1 MNILNK
7 IIRHK
12 KNEIDYLKL
21 NYSISQL
28 ESSSFFERD
37 TISLKSKLISSNSGI
52 IAEHKRK
59 SPSKDIINNNLKIN
73 TFDLIIDAVGSKKTR
88 ETAIKFARPGSV
100 IVHAGLTSSDG
111 DFDFRKTFHLEVSVT
126 GRGRRTSQL
135 VSIRGGGIGSD
146 LFNKLEYF
154 KLPDLPLPVIK
165 ILLQLALC
173 ILNVMCWVIPIKSQN
188 FTQNTYAL
196 GLFNFFILRL

>member
-52 IAEHKRK
+52 IA
-59 SPSKDIINNNLKIN
+59 
-73 TFDLIIDAVGSKKTR
+73 AVSYTHLR
-88 ETAIKFARPGSV
+88 AHET
-100 IVHAGLTSSDG
+100 
-111 DFDFRKTFHLEVSVT
+111 
-126 GRGRRTSQL
+126 
-135 VSIRGGGIGSD
+135 
-146 LFNKLEYF
+146 
-154 KLPDLPLPVIK
+154 
-165 ILLQLALC
+165 
-173 ILNVMCWVIPIKSQN
+173 
-188 FTQNTYAL
+188 
-196 GLFNFFILRL
+196 

>member
-1 MNILNK
+1 MNQLLCFALPVLLLVFLSMDKVQARESMHLHTCTLSGDFSDLN
-7 IIRHK
+7 
-12 KNEIDYLKL
+12 LKD
-21 NYSISQL
+21 NRYNSNQFSRRYSIS
-28 ESSSFFERD
+28 
-37 TISLKSKLISSNSGI
+37 
-52 IAEHKRK
+52 A
-59 SPSKDIINNNLKIN
+59 
-73 TFDLIIDAVGSKKTR
+73 
-88 ETAIKFARPGSV
+88 
-100 IVHAGLTSSDG
+100 
-111 DFDFRKTFHLEVSVT
+111 DFDVRKTFQLEVSVT

-196 GLFNFFILRL
+196 GLFNFFILHFSISL